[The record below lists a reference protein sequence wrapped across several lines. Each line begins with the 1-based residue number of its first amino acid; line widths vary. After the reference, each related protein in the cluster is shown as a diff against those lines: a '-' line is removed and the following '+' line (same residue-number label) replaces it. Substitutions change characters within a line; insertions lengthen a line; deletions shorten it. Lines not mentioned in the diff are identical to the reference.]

1 MTFPVVG
8 NKVQFKGPKGLIR
21 GQVVKIE
28 KLPNFTG
35 TANPWF
41 IHVEYNINSI
51 EYKIKPTPSIY
62 RLSSDSFK
70 TVKFKVI
77 A

>member
-41 IHVEYNINSI
+41 IDVEYN
-51 EYKIKPTPSIY
+51 KPAPSIY
-62 RLSSDSFK
+62 RLSPDSFK